1 MSRAS
6 PGVVRQ
12 PAARAVLGLARLTL
26 LEARR
31 TAVGK
36 ASAAAIVMALSLA
49 LFMDRIVLTDQE
61 RATVVTYAVL
71 VRLAVV
77 LILGQA
83 IIANTVRDL
92 NERIIDNF
100 LALPLTRLQY
110 ALGKWLGWSGV
121 AILSG
126 AAAGLPLMGFS
137 GTPGRLVWT
146 LSFAAEAV
154 VVASLALLLALTLGR
169 VVTAMLAY
177 CCLYLFARI
186 GFLLVLLGHNTGAAE
201 GSLLERFDARYIEL
215 AGYLLP
221 RMDRFA
227 DTAWLSGGA
236 IRFGPDILQAVIYV
250 ALLGAV
256 AGVELRRKQF

>member
-1 MSRAS
+1 ML
-6 PGVVRQ
+6 

-36 ASAAAIVMALSLA
+36 AALAAVGIAVSLA
-49 LFMDRIVLTDQE
+49 LFVDRVVLTDQE
-61 RATVVTYAVL
+61 RATVVTYAVI
-71 VRLAVV
+71 VRLAIV

-100 LALPLTRLQY
+100 LALPLTRMQY
-110 ALGKWLGWSGV
+110 ALGKWLGWTLVGIV
-121 AILSG
+121 CAVT
-126 AAAGLPLMGFS
+126 AGLPLVGFS
-137 GTPGRLVWT
+137 NTPGRLQWT

-154 VVASLALLLALTLGR
+154 VVASLALILALTLGR
-169 VVTAMLAY
+169 IITAVFAFF
-177 CCLYLFARI
+177 CLYLFARVSSM
-186 GFLLVLLGHNTGAAE
+186 LVLLSFNTGANH
-201 GSLLERFDARYIEL
+201 GSLLDRFDARYVEF

-221 RMDRFA
+221 RLDRFA
-227 DTAWLSGGA
+227 DTSWLTGA
-236 IRFGPDILQAVIYV
+236 AIHFGPDLVQAAIYI

-256 AGVELRRKQF
+256 AHIELRRKQF